1 MPGTKRFRTETGFRP
16 SRTDALRRI
25 QTRGRASGRKARN
38 ALVRVPRNKIG
49 FPQSMQTQLRYADAI
64 DFTPNSS
71 TVQCKSFLANGLYDP
86 DVALGAGHQPRG
98 FDQFMATYQKFTV
111 KNARISVTWTFEGY
125 NGPAETNNV
134 GAPQQSIQSAAGQ
147 VQAVPA
153 ICGMIVPS
161 AEASVSGTVQQSQ
174 ELEKA
179 VWTHIV
185 PVGES
190 KTISSRAKPSDFFG
204 KDFLVGADGYT
215 GTASA
220 DPSNLLYCHICAGQQ
235 SNEYPLTIKVRA
247 NIVITYDAVFT
258 EPKYLPVS

>member
-1 MPGTKRFRTETGFRP
+1 MPKRFRTETGFRP
-16 SRTDALRRI
+16 SRTDALRRA
-25 QTRGRASGRKARN
+25 QTKRASGRKSRN

-49 FPQSMQTQLRYADAI
+49 FPQSMATQLRYADAL

-71 TVQCKSFLANGLYDP
+71 TVQVKTFKANGLFDP
-86 DVALGAGHQPRG
+86 QQSLGGHQPRG

-111 KNARISVTWTFEGY
+111 KNARISVTWTYEGY
-125 NGPAETNNV
+125 VGCAETNNV

-147 VQAVPA
+147 VQGVPA
-153 ICGMIVPS
+153 ICGMVVPS
-161 AEASVSGTVQQSQ
+161 AEGSVSGTVEQTQ

-185 PVGES
+185 PVGEP
-190 KTISSRAKPSDFFG
+190 KLITSRAKPQDFFG

-215 GTASA
+215 GDDTQ
-220 DPSNLLYCHICAGQQ
+220 DPANQIYFHICAGQQ
-235 SNEYPLTIKVRA
+235 SNEYPLTVKVRA